1 MSSVDFRM
9 SIFWNFTY
17 LLLLFIIRIS
27 WRNWNFIHPFGFT
40 YYLSEQIYT
49 ENEFFLLKYHF
60 LWLFILVYYSV
71 FRIFWK
77 SSILSV
83 ISLQYFFFYLSAN
96 FTAQKDCLFLLIDTE
111 KTEYRSMTL
120 YNGLNHCFS
129 EMTARFCFTIVSLVV
144 VNKKVESSIFCWC
157 SYKLFSSPTSLFI
170 SLISLCISGNVT
182 KYAFSIP
189 PRMAMMIIT
198 LAMQENVL

>member
-1 MSSVDFRM
+1 MVLRSSRPFLFLKRHRRFQNYEDIALLFVVLLNWMSSVDFRM

-17 LLLLFIIRIS
+17 LLLLFIIRIL

-60 LWLFILVYYSV
+60 LWLFIFVYSSV

-77 SSILSV
+77 SSILSI
-83 ISLQYFFFYLSAN
+83 ISLQYFFFYISAN

-111 KTEYRSMTL
+111 KQ
-120 YNGLNHCFS
+120 NIAAWHCIMD
-129 EMTARFCFTIVSLVV
+129 EITAFPKWL
-144 VNKKVESSIFCWC
+144 
-157 SYKLFSSPTSLFI
+157 L
-170 SLISLCISGNVT
+170 
-182 KYAFSIP
+182 AF
-189 PRMAMMIIT
+189 
-198 LAMQENVL
+198 VLQ

>member
-1 MSSVDFRM
+1 MVLRSSRPFLFLKRHRRFQNYEDIALLFVVLLNWMSSVDFRM

-77 SSILSV
+77 SSILSI
-83 ISLQYFFFYLSAN
+83 ISLQI
-96 FTAQKDCLFLLIDTE
+96 FLLLSFRELYGTKRLFVFVDRYGKDRISQHDT
-111 KTEYRSMTL
+111 
-120 YNGLNHCFS
+120 
-129 EMTARFCFTIVSLVV
+129 V
-144 VNKKVESSIFCWC
+144 
-157 SYKLFSSPTSLFI
+157 
-170 SLISLCISGNVT
+170 
-182 KYAFSIP
+182 
-189 PRMAMMIIT
+189 
-198 LAMQENVL
+198 